1 MKGHCNS
8 IIYNLYYMLDLNDT
22 YCQYQNKNIDIHMI
36 GNNIYYCSDKYSYDI
51 DNMYHLDPTYQIM
64 FIMFNIYVC
73 YISVTIFHL

>member
-1 MKGHCNS
+1 MDITSQEKG
-8 IIYNLYYMLDLNDT
+8 YT

-73 YISVTIFHL
+73 YISVTIFHLQ

>member
-36 GNNIYYCSDKYSYDI
+36 GNNIYYCSDKYSYYDI
-51 DNMYHLDPTYQIM
+51 PTMKYRH
-64 FIMFNIYVC
+64 IY
-73 YISVTIFHL
+73 II